1 MASDKW
7 HTIHQAMEE
16 EMTFIQQRRAE
27 QRAIEE
33 EHTKK
38 MIEIY
43 ERAGIV
49 PAPAEPEPSIDP
61 ASMAIDT
68 STLDIFIHK

>member
-1 MASDKW
+1 
-7 HTIHQAMEE
+7 
-16 EMTFIQQRRAE
+16 MTFIQQRRAE

-38 MIEIY
+38 MMEIY

-49 PAPAEPEPSIDP
+49 PSPAKPAPSIDP
-61 ASMAIDT
+61 DSIAIDT
-68 STLDIFIHK
+68 NPLDIFIHK